1 MKVVLIETYVSRI
14 KLEDAYKGVE
24 EITHVSYSF
33 RLIIPHDWLGRHV
46 SIECI
51 LAIIAKNAI

>member
-1 MKVVLIETYVSRI
+1 LKVVFIEADVSGI
-14 KLEDAYKGVE
+14 KLEDADKGVE

-33 RLIIPHDWLGRHV
+33 RLIISHDWLGRHV

-51 LAIIAKNAI
+51 LTIIAKNTI